1 MKVDSAARCLNF
13 FWPLTSFIACNPL
26 KGYEDLPFE
35 EALRL
40 SGRLFGARGFMPL
53 SEYRAMYESGRIS
66 PADLQEAFADGREL
80 SSAAQGAVSEAALST
95 LADCLDERH
104 GTGLLSLVNKQMIKW
119 CSAYLDKTQAQWN
132 LDGTDGFFA
141 SWRKLAAFDH
151 SLTLYGVKNWKQEL
165 SQLPDDSALALQLL
179 LDKIGVAEGQVVDYL
194 TRHLAQL
201 VGFASHLKWRQA
213 QGDSKLL
220 TDYLAMRLFYEWQY
234 ARPLL
239 TRFYDPT
246 IKPWTQLSP
255 AAGGESA
262 VASREGDY
270 ASLWQDAYESNYRNR
285 LLTELTE
292 SCRQVD
298 DNKVSP
304 QCQLVFCIDVRSEPV
319 RRNLE
324 KLGPYATFGFAGF
337 FGFAMQFK
345 PLGSALSLDLCPV
358 LIKPSKSV
366 TETDRDGKCNGKVN
380 LQSLLAS
387 AIQLRKRLKSSLL
400 GAFGLVEG
408 FGLASALPLFA
419 RTIAPRQY
427 ENAVQAVGKQLC
439 GHGHTEIDAS
449 AFSLEEKIA
458 LARGNLKAIGIA
470 KEVAPIVV
478 LCGHK
483 GHSQNNPYASALDC
497 GACGGNAG
505 GASARLAALIL
516 NDKAVRLGLASQGVF
531 VPDESVFVAAEHN
544 TTTDNFEF
552 YDVPELTTVQQ
563 QIFERLQADLEKAAT
578 LVREERR
585 QCLPKSVIAGMNEPS
600 CRSVDWAQV
609 APEWGLAGNA
619 AFIAAPRSVTAGVNL
634 KGRSFLHSYDCRQD
648 EDGSVLELIMTA
660 PMVVAQW
667 INMQYYLSTMDNEV
681 FGSGSKVVHN
691 VVGDFGVMQ
700 GALSDLKIGLP
711 AQSVMSAEGERMHEP
726 MRLLVVIRA
735 TTEAIDNVLKKH
747 EHVASLVKNRWLHL
761 VAMNP
766 DNGEFSKTDERLLW
780 RPVRTGASVS
790 VATLPEPL
798 GLLQQQQLSH

>member
-1 MKVDSAARCLNF
+1 MKIDSAARCLNF
-13 FWPLTSFIACNPL
+13 FWPLSSFIACNPL

-35 EALRL
+35 KALRL
-40 SGRLFGARGFMPL
+40 SERLFGARGFLPL

-66 PADLQEAFADGREL
+66 PADLQEAFADGREV
-80 SSAAQGAVSEAALST
+80 SSAAQDAAAQAGLAT
-95 LADCLDERH
+95 LCDCLDERH
-104 GTGLLSLVNKQMIKW
+104 SLALLALVNKQMIKW

-132 LDGTDGFFA
+132 LDGADGLYA
-141 SWRKLAAFDH
+141 SWRKLAAFDY
-151 SLTLYGVKNWKQEL
+151 SLSLYGARNWKREL
-165 SQLPDDSALALQLL
+165 AELPEDSALALQLL
-179 LDKIGVAEGQVVDYL
+179 LDKIGVGEGQVVDYL
-194 TRHLAQL
+194 TRHFAQL

-213 QGDSKLL
+213 QGDSHLL
-220 TDYLAMRLFYEWQY
+220 SDYLAMRLFYEWQY
-234 ARPLL
+234 AGPVLARH
-239 TRFYDPT
+239 YDPA

-255 AAGGESA
+255 ASGSDSSA
-262 VASREGDY
+262 VSKDGDY
-270 ASLWQDAYESNYRNR
+270 ACLWQDAYELNYQNR

-292 SCRQVD
+292 ARQ
-298 DNKVSP
+298 KVQDQKASP
-304 QCQLVFCIDVRSEPV
+304 LCQLVFCIDVRSEPI

-345 PLGSALSLDLCPV
+345 SLGSALSLDLCPV

-366 TETDRDGKCNGKVN
+366 TEIDKDGSCDRKLN
-380 LQSLLAS
+380 LQSLLAT
-387 AIQLRKRLKSSLL
+387 AVQLRKRLKSSLL
-400 GAFGLVEG
+400 GAFGLVEA

-419 RTIAPRQY
+419 RTLAPRQY
-427 ENAVQAVGKQLC
+427 ESAFQSVGKQFC
-439 GHGHTEIDAS
+439 GHGRTEIDAS

-458 LARGNLKAIGIA
+458 LARGNLKAIGLSR
-470 KEVAPIVV
+470 EVAPVVV

-497 GACGGNAG
+497 GACGGNSG
-505 GASARLAALIL
+505 GASARLAAHIL
-516 NDKAVRLGLASQGVF
+516 NDREVRFGLASQGAPI
-531 VPDESVFVAAEHN
+531 PDETVFIAAEHN
-544 TTTDNFEF
+544 TTTDSFEF
-552 YDVPELTTVQQ
+552 HDVPELSPAQS
-563 QIFERLQADLEKAAT
+563 QIFERLQLDLQRAGT
-578 LVREERR
+578 LVADERR
-585 QCLPKSVIAGMNEPS
+585 QTLPKSVIASMNEPA

-766 DNGEFSKTDERLLW
+766 ENGEFCKADERLLW
-780 RPVRTGASVS
+780 RPVRTGATVP
-790 VATLPEPL
+790 VADLQKSLP
-798 GLLQQQQLSH
+798 LLQQQSAN

>member
-26 KGYEDLPFE
+26 KGFEDLPFE

-66 PADLQEAFADGREL
+66 PADLQEAFADGREV
-80 SSAAQGAVSEAALST
+80 SSADQRAVSEAALAT

-104 GTGLLSLVNKQMIKW
+104 GLGLLALVNKQMIKW

-132 LDGTDGFFA
+132 LDGADGLYA
-141 SWRKLAAFDH
+141 SWRKLAAFDY
-151 SLTLYGVKNWKQEL
+151 SLSLHGAKNWKREL
-165 SQLPDDSALALQLL
+165 AEMPEDSALALQLL
-179 LDKIGVAEGQVVDYL
+179 LDKIGVGEGQVVDYL
-194 TRHLAQL
+194 TRHFSQL

-213 QGDSKLL
+213 QGDSQLL
-220 TDYLAMRLFYEWQY
+220 NDYLAMRLFYEWQY
-234 ARPLL
+234 AGPVLARY
-239 TRFYDPT
+239 YDPA

-255 AAGGESA
+255 VSGYESS
-262 VASREGDY
+262 VVSREGDY
-270 ASLWQDAYESNYRNR
+270 ARLWQDAYELNYQNR
-285 LLTELTE
+285 LLAELTE
-292 SCRQVD
+292 ARQ
-298 DNKVSP
+298 KVHDQKASP
-304 QCQLVFCIDVRSEPV
+304 LCQLVFCIDVRSEPI

-345 PLGSALSLDLCPV
+345 SLGSALSLDLCPV

-366 TETDRDGKCNGKVN
+366 TEIDKDGSCQRKLN
-380 LQSLLAS
+380 LQSLLAT
-387 AIQLRKRLKSSLL
+387 AVQLRKRLKSSLL
-400 GAFGLVEG
+400 GAFGLVEA

-419 RTIAPRQY
+419 RTLAPRQY
-427 ENAVQAVGKQLC
+427 ESAFQAVGRQFC
-439 GHGHTEIDAS
+439 GHGRPEIDAS

-458 LARGNLKAIGIA
+458 LARANLKAIGLSR
-470 KEVAPIVV
+470 ELAPVVV

-497 GACGGNAG
+497 GACGGNSG
-505 GASARLAALIL
+505 GASARLAAHIL
-516 NDKAVRLGLASQGVF
+516 NDREVRFGLASQGVPI
-531 VPDESVFVAAEHN
+531 PDESVFIAAEHN
-544 TTTDNFEF
+544 TTTDSFEF
-552 YDVPELTTVQQ
+552 YDVPDLTTFQE
-563 QIFERLQADLEKAAT
+563 QIFERLQADLERAGA

-585 QCLPKSVIAGMNEPS
+585 QTLPMSVIAGMNEPS

-619 AFIAAPRSVTAGVNL
+619 AFIAAPRSVTAAVNL
-634 KGRSFLHSYDCRQD
+634 EGRSFLHSYDCSQD

-735 TTEAIDNVLKKH
+735 GTEAIDKVLKKH
-747 EHVASLVKNRWLHL
+747 EPVASLVRNRWLHL

-766 DNGEFSKTDERLLW
+766 ENGEFSKADERLLW
-780 RPVRTGASVS
+780 RPVRSGSV
-790 VATLPEPL
+790 VPAANLQEPL